1 MSFTF
6 RATVSLSVLCSCA
19 LAQIN
24 RATAVGR
31 VTDSSGA
38 VIAGAEVQMRR
49 IATNEVFKTETTS
62 SGDYTIVNL
71 PVGEFEIK
79 ASMQG
84 FKSEV
89 RSRIELE
96 IGSTNRFDFALTVG
110 SIAESI
116 EVTSQAAVL
125 RTESPEMG
133 QVIGNKTM
141 TGLALNSRDFLSLA
155 RLIPGVVPSRGS
167 TGDGGRDSA
176 GFSVEGRRR
185 SDNIVYVDGSIMSD
199 GNGSTT
205 FFPNIDAL
213 QEMELKTGLYSAEF
227 GVRPGG
233 QFSTVTKSGTNKLHG
248 TAFWFHRNDGS
259 KDFRLSAR
267 NYFDPGPKP
276 EYKRNQFGGVISGP
290 LFLPKLYNGK
300 DRAWFMVANQ
310 GERERRFTNL
320 RGLMPTVDEKAG
332 RFAVAIRD
340 PFTRAPLPNNTI
352 PASRINP
359 VTQKFLSMWPEPNI
373 PLTSGQNFI
382 SPNSTLNQIQNQWMT
397 KIDFNLSPTN
407 RWYGRVVWDER
418 PLTRTSPIAAF
429 NQLVDYLGTYGATVA
444 NTRTFRATYVNDFSV
459 HLFRRPYDP
468 GRTLSSGSQGFGQT
482 VGWPSFPLAEAD
494 VDGVPTIG
502 ITGYTGLGDNG
513 ILGSVPIGNWEV
525 KDNLAFNKGA
535 HFLKMGYHWRRHFNF
550 FVLNNRSSLAFNRAY
565 AGNNFA
571 DFLFGTVGQST
582 LGAEGTRG
590 NFSQTGQY
598 LFLQDDWKV
607 SSKLTLN
614 LGLRYEYRGPWKDKR
629 GFFSNVNP
637 VTAELFPPLQNLS
650 LRFWETGRFEANYPV
665 MKFENHSPLP
675 RIGAAYRVSPKI
687 VIRTGYGMYANEP
700 VVGMTQQFG
709 ANPRPNAAARAF
721 VGDITN
727 PTISLSDPF
736 NLNQLTPGGGLLSL
750 FGMETALPLPVVHAW
765 NFTVQRALTS
775 DISAEIG
782 YSGNSSVHE
791 LQVVAWNDAV
801 PGPGNRQNRRP
812 FPQYQNI
819 TMVFANANSN
829 YHGMEVK
836 LQKRPGKEGVY
847 FLTAFTWAKSIDAT
861 GGRLG
866 VEGDPSLNSRNYMGK
881 VNRGRSEADNPGRF
895 TLGIGWELP
904 FGKGRRFALA
914 GPLNSILGGW
924 STDTFLQAQVG
935 PYLTPGVA
943 LDTLDSGTTASYR
956 PDITGN
962 PNLSAGRTT
971 DRWFD
976 TSVFRQ
982 PAQFSY
988 GNAGRSII
996 QGPGY
1001 TQWDFSLHKDFW
1013 INERSRVEFRFE
1025 GFNFAN
1031 TGNLRAPGLTFGTPA
1046 FGRITAAQEARDLQ
1060 FGLKIYF

>member
-1 MSFTF
+1 M
-6 RATVSLSVLCSCA
+6 RRVSRVVLGIFALSIGAWS
-19 LAQIN
+19 QIN
-24 RATAVGR
+24 RATVVGR
-31 VTDSSGA
+31 VTDTTGA
-38 VIAGAEVQMRR
+38 VVVGAEVQMRR
-49 IATNEVFKTETTS
+49 VATNEIFKAETTS
-62 SGDYTIVNL
+62 SGDFTLINL
-71 PVGEFEIK
+71 PTDEFEIR
-79 ASMQG
+79 ATMQG
-84 FKSEV
+84 FKTEV
-89 RSRIELE
+89 RTGIKLE
-96 IGSTNRFDFALTVG
+96 IGSTNRFDFVLAVG
-110 SIAESI
+110 SIAEAV
-116 EVTSQAAVL
+116 EVTSQAPIL
-125 RTESPEMG
+125 KTESPEMG
-133 QVIGNKTM
+133 QVVSNKTM

-167 TGDGGRDSA
+167 TGDGGRDSS

-233 QFSTVTKSGTNKLHG
+233 QFSTVTKSGTNDFHG

-267 NYFDPGPKP
+267 NFFDPGPKP
-276 EYKRNQFGGVISGP
+276 EYKRNQFGGVFSGP
-290 LFLPKLYNGK
+290 IFIPKLYNGK
-300 DRAWFMVANQ
+300 NRAWFMVARQ
-310 GERERRFTNL
+310 GERENRFVNL

-340 PFTRAPLPNNTI
+340 PFTQTPFPNNTI

-359 VTQKFLSMWPEPNI
+359 ITQKFLPIWPNPNI

-382 SPNSTLNQIQNQWMT
+382 SPNSTLNQLQNQWMT
-397 KIDFNLSPTN
+397 KIDFNVSPTD
-407 RWYGRVVWDER
+407 RWYGRFVWDER
-418 PLTRTSPIAAF
+418 PLTRTSAISNF
-429 NQLVDYLGTYGATVA
+429 NQLVDFLGTYGVTIA
-444 NTRTFRATYVNDFSV
+444 NTRTFRATYVNDFSA

-468 GRTLSSGSQGFGQT
+468 GGTLSAGSDGFGRT
-482 VGWPSFPLAEAD
+482 IGWPNFPIASAD
-494 VDGVPTIG
+494 VDGVPILG
-502 ITGYTGLGDNG
+502 ITGYTGFGDNSIRG
-513 ILGSVPIGNWEV
+513 AVPIGNWEV

-535 HFLKMGYHWRRHFNF
+535 HFLKMGYHWRNHFNF

-565 AGNNFA
+565 SGNNFA
-571 DFLFGTVGQST
+571 DFLLGTVGQST

-590 NFSQTGQY
+590 NFKQIGQY
-598 LFLQDDWKV
+598 MFIQDDWKV
-607 SSKLTLN
+607 SSKLTVN

-637 VTAELFPPLQNLS
+637 VTAELFPPLQNLD
-650 LRFWETGRFEANYPV
+650 LKFWETGRFQANYPV
-665 MKFENHSPLP
+665 LTFENHSPLP
-675 RIGAAYRVSPKI
+675 RLGVAYRLSPKT

-700 VVGMTQQFG
+700 VVGMVQNSG
-709 ANPRPNAAARAF
+709 ANPRPNAAARSF
-721 VGDITN
+721 VGPLTN

-750 FGMETALPLPVVHAW
+750 FGIESPLPLPVVHAW
-765 NFTVQRALTS
+765 NFTIQQALTS
-775 DISAEIG
+775 DLSAEVG

-791 LQVVAWNDAV
+791 LSIVAWNDAV

-819 TMVFANANSN
+819 TMVFANASSN

-847 FLTAFTWAKSIDAT
+847 FLTAFTWAKSIDAI

-866 VEGDPSLNSRNYMGK
+866 VEGDPSTNSRNYMGK

-895 TLGIGWELP
+895 TMAVGWELP
-904 FGKGRRFALA
+904 FGKGRRFPLS
-914 GPLNSILGGW
+914 GPLNWVLGGW
-924 STDTFLQAQVG
+924 STDSFIQAQVG
-935 PYLTPGVA
+935 PYLTPSVA
-943 LDTLDSGTTASYR
+943 LDTLDSGTTSSYR
-956 PDITGN
+956 PDVTGN
-962 PNLSAGRTT
+962 PNLSSGRTT
-971 DRWFD
+971 ARWFD

-982 PAQFSY
+982 PAQFTY

-1001 TQWDFSLHKDFW
+1001 TQWDFSLHKDFFFT
-1013 INERSRVEFRFE
+1013 ERSRVEFRFE

-1046 FGRITAAQEARDLQ
+1046 FGSITAAQEARDLQ

>member
-1 MSFTF
+1 MSPAF
-6 RATVSLSVLCSCA
+6 RAASGIVFLFASS

-31 VTDSSGA
+31 VMDSSGA
-38 VIAGAEVQMRR
+38 VIASAQIEMRR
-49 IATNEVFKTETTS
+49 VATNEVFKAETTS
-62 SGDYTIVNL
+62 TGDYTIVNL
-71 PVGEFEIK
+71 PVGEYEVK

-84 FKSEV
+84 FKTEV

-116 EVTSQAAVL
+116 EVTVQSPVL

-133 QVIGNKTM
+133 QVISNKTM

-233 QFSTVTKSGTNKLHG
+233 QFSTVTKSGTNDFHG

-276 EYKRNQFGGVISGP
+276 EYKRNQFGGVLSGP
-290 LFLPKLYNGK
+290 ILLPKLYSGR

-320 RGLMPTVDEKAG
+320 RGLMPTLDEKAG
-332 RFAVAIRD
+332 RFAVALRD
-340 PFTRAPLPNNTI
+340 PFTRVPLPNNVI
-352 PASRINP
+352 PASRIHP
-359 VTQKFLSMWPEPNI
+359 VAQRFLPIWPEPNI

-382 SPNSTLNQIQNQWMT
+382 SPTSTLNQRQNQWMT
-397 KIDFNLSPTN
+397 KVDFNISPTN
-407 RWYGRVVWDER
+407 RWYGRFVWDER

-429 NQLVDYLGTYGATVA
+429 NQLVDFLGTYGATIA
-444 NTRTFRATYVNDFSV
+444 NTRTFHGAYVNDFSV

-468 GRTLSSGSQGFGQT
+468 GRTLSAGSQGFGQT
-482 VGWPSFPLAEAD
+482 VGWPNFPVAAAD
-494 VDGVPTIG
+494 VDGVPIVG
-502 ITGYTGLGDNG
+502 VTGYTGLGDNS
-513 ILGSVPIGNWEV
+513 ILGAVPIGNWEV

-535 HFLKMGYHWRRHFNF
+535 HFLKLGYHWRRHFNF
-550 FVLNNRSSLAFNRAY
+550 FVLNNRSNILFNRAY
-565 AGNNFA
+565 SGNNFA
-571 DFLFGTVGQST
+571 DLLLGTVGQAT

-590 NFSQTGQY
+590 NFTQTGQY
-598 LFLQDDWKV
+598 FFLQDDWKV

-614 LGLRYEYRGPWKDKR
+614 LGVRYEYRGPWKDKR

-637 VTAELFPPLQNLS
+637 VTAELFPPLQNLN
-650 LRFWETGRFEANYPV
+650 LRFWETGRFQANFPV

-675 RIGAAYRVSPKI
+675 RIGAAYRLSSKT

-700 VVGMTQQFG
+700 VVGMAQQFG

-750 FGMETALPLPVVHAW
+750 FGMETPLPLPVVHAW

-775 DISAEIG
+775 DLSAEIG

-801 PGPGNRQNRRP
+801 PGPGNRQTRRP
-812 FPQYQNI
+812 FPQFQNI
-819 TMVFANANSN
+819 TMVFANASSK

-836 LQKRPGKEGVY
+836 VQKRPGKEGVY
-847 FLTAFTWAKSIDAT
+847 FLGAFTWAKSLDAT

-866 VEGDPSLNSRNYMGK
+866 VEGDPSLNSRNYMGR

-895 TLGIGWELP
+895 TLAVGWELP
-904 FGKGRRFALA
+904 FGKGRRFALR
-914 GPLNSILGGW
+914 GPANFVLGGW
-924 STDTFLQAQVG
+924 STDSFLQAQVG

-962 PNLSAGRTT
+962 PNLSSGRTT
-971 DRWFD
+971 GLWFD

-1013 INERSRVEFRFE
+1013 FNERSRLEFRFE

-1031 TGNLRAPGLTFGTPA
+1031 TGNLRAPGLSFGTPA

-1060 FGLKIYF
+1060 FGVKIYF